1 VFGSIGSTVTLKLP
15 ELVCATAGPRKN
27 QTPSVMERSNIYES
41 KILEIGRQKLEA
53 KMRGHTIA
61 TQEAPKVEE
70 VKRAKCDI
78 REIRENIPF

>member
-1 VFGSIGSTVTLKLP
+1 
-15 ELVCATAGPRKN
+15 
-27 QTPSVMERSNIYES
+27 MERSNIYES